1 MNVIYKDENTLI
13 TQSLK
18 KGKSPENLHDIVVKF
33 YDRISSRIDWIID
46 SNQLNIACTKGCCY
60 CCYLR
65 VEVRA
70 YEVFAISRY
79 IHEKRSDAE
88 INLLKDRLH
97 RTVDAI
103 SGLTR
108 EEHFAKNIECSLLV
122 DGECSVYAVR
132 PALCHKHHSLND
144 EQCRR
149 SFENPGDTSIPP
161 VGHPLIIQSTRAAI
175 LGFKDAL
182 DKVGLDSTLYE
193 LNSALLVALEHPEYG
208 KKWRKG
214 KKAFPRSAEA
224 RQQLPRHAAL

>member
-1 MNVIYKDENTLI
+1 MNVVYKDENTSI

-18 KGKSPENLHDIVVKF
+18 KGRSPENIHDTVVKF
-33 YDRISSRIDWIID
+33 YDRISSRIDKIVTN
-46 SNQLNIACTKGCCY
+46 NQLDIACKKGCCY

-70 YEVFAISRY
+70 YEVFTISRF
-79 IHEKRSDAE
+79 IHQKRSDVE
-88 INLLKDRLH
+88 IKQLIDRL
-97 RTVDAI
+97 RSTADAI

-108 EEHFAKNIECSLLV
+108 EEHFARNVECSLLL

-132 PALCHKHHSLND
+132 PALCHKHHSLS
-144 EQCRR
+144 EQQCQR
-149 SFENPGDTSIPP
+149 SFENPSDVSIPP

-175 LGFKDAL
+175 LGFRDAL
-182 DKVGLDSTLYE
+182 DKVGLDSNLYE
-193 LNSALLVALEHPEYG
+193 LNSALLVALEHPEFG

-224 RQQLPRHAAL
+224 KPKLAKVL